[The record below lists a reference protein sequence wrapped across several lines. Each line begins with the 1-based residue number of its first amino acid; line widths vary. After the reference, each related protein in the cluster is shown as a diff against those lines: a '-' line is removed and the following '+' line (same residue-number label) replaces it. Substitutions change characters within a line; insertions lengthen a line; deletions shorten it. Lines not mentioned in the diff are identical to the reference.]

1 MTRAGAAPPHQRDP
15 PAAHLPSVGACS
27 DRARPLRP
35 ARGVTSGDAGR
46 APRDHAV
53 SAAEL
58 EYLAYS
64 ARHYVEL
71 AAAYRRQ
78 GG

>member
-1 MTRAGAAPPHQRDP
+1 MRQ
-15 PAAHLPSVGACS
+15 L
-27 DRARPLRP
+27 
-35 ARGVTSGDAGR
+35 
-46 APRDHAV
+46 
-53 SAAEL
+53 SAAEFD
-58 EYLAYS
+58 YLAYS